1 MSSATIALPGDRENG
16 FGALRLL
23 FASLVIAS
31 HTPQM
36 FDGPDTLREPLR
48 MIFGTVTLGELAVDG
63 FFLISG
69 YLITASFISDP
80 RSYVVKRVLRIY
92 PAFVVCFLA
101 CTLIVA
107 PMGGV
112 NLAAIPAG
120 EWIRLVG
127 QIMLLKT
134 PESFDAFPGLAIPA
148 LNGSMWTIA
157 YEFRCYLLAALL
169 GVLGLYRR
177 RGIYLALTGVLLA
190 ANFAFVL
197 PVGDLI
203 DELLRPLNIV
213 LGEPEQ
219 AVRLTSVF
227 MCGACLKLYP
237 IDYQGRFAALAAV
250 GLVAALFVPVLGSV
264 ALATLGA
271 YVLFWVAF
279 KVTWRPLRTIN
290 AKDDI
295 SYGLYLYAWPI
306 GNLLIWY
313 WSDMNIVLHGLLT
326 LAGSAALG
334 YLSWRLLEERC
345 MRLKRLFERPKAVAT
360 PTARTA
366 SP

>member
-1 MSSATIALPGDRENG
+1 MSVSSDRENG

-36 FDGPDTLREPLR
+36 FDGDYSREPLKLL
-48 MIFGTVTLGELAVDG
+48 FGTVSLGELAVDG

-69 YLITASFISDP
+69 YLITASFMSDP
-80 RSYVVKRVLRIY
+80 RSYIAKRVLRIY

-101 CTLIVA
+101 CILIVA
-107 PMGGV
+107 PLGGV
-112 NLAAIPAG
+112 NLTSLSTG
-120 EWIRLVG
+120 EWVKLAG
-127 QIMLLKT
+127 QLLLLKT
-134 PESFDAFPGLAIPA
+134 PESLGAFPGLAIPA
-148 LNGSMWTIA
+148 LNGSMWTIS

-169 GVLGLYRR
+169 GLLGFYRR
-177 RGIYLALTGVLLA
+177 RGLYLALTLTLLA
-190 ANFAFVL
+190 ANFAFLFPIGDAIERVMRPVNVL
-197 PVGDLI
+197 
-203 DELLRPLNIV
+203 

-219 AVRLTSVF
+219 TIRLTSVF
-227 MCGACLKLYP
+227 MSGACLKLYP
-237 IDYQGRFAALAAV
+237 IEYRGRYAALAAV
-250 GLVAALFVPVLGSV
+250 ALIAALFVPVLGSV

-279 KVTWRPLRTIN
+279 KVNWRPLRTLN

-313 WSDMNIVLHGLLT
+313 WRDMNLVVHGLLT
-326 LAGSAALG
+326 LAGSVALG
-334 YLSWRLLEERC
+334 YLSWHLLEKHC
-345 MRLKRLFERPKAVAT
+345 MRLKRFFERRDRAASVAGPPAAET
-360 PTARTA
+360 GNSA
-366 SP
+366 S